1 MGKNFKSIS
10 KENKDVCEFR
20 NWDNWYRLNWFNF
33 SSEQNLQDRYFC
45 FDLFLSEQTLNFYN
59 LRSFLFFW
67 LKKDS
72 NFCQVWESVIFTF
85 LFCTACQ
92 VKVKDQSKSMQILY
106 KSYIWPSPWKALG
119 IGLIFYSSYK
129 AGNLI
134 ARLSDFDWFH
144 DTPFHDELSLKTN
157 FLVFAGHWPRPRKK
171 CKGFAKNRCGKSWWT
186 VSHRPSIGD
195 ALCC

>member
-106 KSYIWPSPWKALG
+106 KSYIWPMKS
-119 IGLIFYSSYK
+119 FR
-129 AGNLI
+129 N
-134 ARLSDFDWFH
+134 RF
-144 DTPFHDELSLKTN
+144 N
-157 FLVFAGHWPRPRKK
+157 FLQFIQSRQLDCKAVWFWLVPRHTIP
-171 CKGFAKNRCGKSWWT
+171 WWT
-186 VSHRPSIGD
+186 KPQD
-195 ALCC
+195 